1 MKMKSVKLLSMMGS
15 IVGIGLLASTIFG
28 SQSTASMESSV
39 KKLDSEKPMI
49 LFPGTFEL
57 TMDQAKEF
65 DPLKGVKGYDNHDG
79 NITNKIQVEGPNTI
93 SKPGSYT
100 FTYTLKDS
108 SGNVDKKVRKYTVI
122 ENRPEQTMTEPTAEV
137 IEETNQIQPVESAV
151 NENSQEFVDVNETV
165 TDSLTNT
172 EPQEPVHS
180 TVDNQEP
187 INYVASSTIS
197 FLGQTI
203 PFIQYNG
210 AAEAPNTGAGT
221 WIGTGAVDDQ
231 LPTHFIG
238 HNPGDFAGVM
248 NITVGTPIIVVDV
261 NGNAKTYTV
270 YEVLDVA
277 DDGINANDPSDDTWP
292 RVIDAGGERISLQ
305 TCITDTINR
314 IVLAR

>member
-1 MKMKSVKLLSMMGS
+1 MKMKSVKWLGMMGS
-15 IVGIGLLASTIFG
+15 IVGIGLFAITIG
-28 SQSTASMESSV
+28 ASQSTVASMKSSATI
-39 KKLDSEKPMI
+39 DCEKPMI
-49 LFPGTFEL
+49 LFPDTFKL

-79 NITNKIQVEGPNTI
+79 NLTSNIKVEGPKSI
-93 SKPGSYT
+93 SNPGTYT
-100 FTYTLKDS
+100 FTYTLKDF
-108 SGNVDKKVRKYTVI
+108 SGNTDKEIRKYTVVDNHPKQTRTEQKSDEQLNQVVEENNQVEPI
-122 ENRPEQTMTEPTAEV
+122 ETAEAELVQPSAEIEPTV
-137 IEETNQIQPVESAV
+137 
-151 NENSQEFVDVNETV
+151 V
-165 TDSLTNT
+165 T
-172 EPQEPVHS
+172 QEPDNS
-180 TVDNQEP
+180 TMINQEP
-187 INYVASSTIS
+187 TSSTGSATIS

-210 AAEAPNTGAGT
+210 ALEAPATGAGT

-238 HNPGDFAGVM
+238 HNPGDFSGVM
-248 NITVGTPIIVVDV
+248 GITVGTPITVVDS
-261 NGNAKTYTV
+261 NGQSKTYTV

-277 DDGINANDPSDDTWP
+277 DDGINANDPSDDTWA